1 MQQNDPRPAIILLA
15 EDDPGDQELVKR
27 ALTDSKLHNEL
38 RIVRDGQEALDYLLQ
53 KGSYAKEDTA
63 PRPDLL
69 LLDLN
74 MPKIDG
80 RTLLKRIRSEPE
92 IRRIPVVILTTSKQE
107 SDILQAYDLGANS
120 YITKPVTMDGFV
132 QVVSKLEEYWF
143 QIVVLP
149 ENPR

>member
-1 MQQNDPRPAIILLA
+1 MQHDDPRPVVILLA

-38 RIVRDGQEALDYLLQ
+38 RIVSDGQEALDYLLQ
-53 KGSYAKEDTA
+53 KGTYAEGSTA

-120 YITKPVTMDGFV
+120 YIVKPVTMDGFV
-132 QVVSKLEEYWF
+132 QVVSTLEEYWF